1 VRTGELWGVS
11 QHGIDPDTLVTAKG
25 LSGGVYPIAA
35 VLLKERSGAWLRED
49 GFGHISTFGG
59 GELGCLA
66 ALTTLEITLRP
77 EVRASV
83 HRIADTVGRGLLDR
97 MATGIA
103 RARDAVASEG
113 VR

>member
-1 VRTGELWGVS
+1 MRTGELWGVTK
-11 QHGIDPDTLVTAKG
+11 HGIDPDILVTAKG

-35 VLLKERSGAWLRED
+35 VLLSERSGAWLREG

-59 GELGCLA
+59 AELGCLA
-66 ALTTLEITLRP
+66 ALKTLEITLRA

-83 HRIADTVGRGLLDR
+83 HRIADAVGRDLLDR

-103 RARDAVASEG
+103 RARDAVTSEG